1 MRNSSGRSI
10 RNALAMLLI
19 LLRTNLKQE
28 AIGHMFGTT
37 QQIVSSTIDT
47 VSSILEKT
55 FVTEN
60 LGYHHISREEA
71 LTNHSNG
78 LTSRALNQSPE
89 QLCLVV
95 DCTYCY
101 IEQPTN
107 SLEQRKTYN
116 SYKKKNLYKPMLL
129 TFPDGYILEAAGP
142 YYSDHKHNDAEII
155 KHHFEN
161 SDLLLFM
168 EEDDFFL
175 WDRGYRD
182 AVDSAAAHKIKSFM
196 PALLQKKNKTQTGD
210 KAFTCQ
216 AANESRRVTM
226 SRWVVESANGR
237 LKNVFIF
244 FKHTIEGGYG
254 PEKIMRL
261 VRIACSIFNKFFPL
275 LNPHKEFQDLI
286 ADEVETHTNNVNLLK
301 MELEAKKLVRKSEKK
316 WQKTTAAAAVPDF
329 PSLTWDEL
337 KMFTLGTYQL
347 KVAERYVEEHLSTN
361 PDFGIMMHNINKNI
375 IRCEIQSRFSGSD
388 SHSVWIKY
396 IPEQDGLAALDGHFC
411 QCKNGERTLGCCSH
425 VTAVCTI
432 TLIFYSFVS
441 IHTAHKGGKI
451 LEL

>member
-1 MRNSSGRSI
+1 
-10 RNALAMLLI
+10 
-19 LLRTNLKQE
+19 
-28 AIGHMFGTT
+28 
-37 QQIVSSTIDT
+37 
-47 VSSILEKT
+47 
-55 FVTEN
+55 
-60 LGYHHISREEA
+60 
-71 LTNHSNG
+71 
-78 LTSRALNQSPE
+78 
-89 QLCLVV
+89 
-95 DCTYCY
+95 
-101 IEQPTN
+101 
-107 SLEQRKTYN
+107 
-116 SYKKKNLYKPMLL
+116 MLL

-196 PALLQKKNKTQTGD
+196 PAPLQKKNKTQTGD

-316 WQKTTAAAAVPDF
+316 WQKTTAAAFAVSEF
-329 PSLTWDEL
+329 AVSV
-337 KMFTLGTYQL
+337 LG
-347 KVAERYVEEHLSTN
+347 
-361 PDFGIMMHNINKNI
+361 
-375 IRCEIQSRFSGSD
+375 
-388 SHSVWIKY
+388 
-396 IPEQDGLAALDGHFC
+396 
-411 QCKNGERTLGCCSH
+411 
-425 VTAVCTI
+425 
-432 TLIFYSFVS
+432 
-441 IHTAHKGGKI
+441 
-451 LEL
+451 